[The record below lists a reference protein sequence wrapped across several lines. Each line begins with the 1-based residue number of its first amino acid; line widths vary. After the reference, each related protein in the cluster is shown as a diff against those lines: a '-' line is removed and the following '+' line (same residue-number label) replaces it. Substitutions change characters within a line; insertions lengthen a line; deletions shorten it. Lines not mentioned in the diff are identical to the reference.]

1 MSKERARP
9 SRSKSPGPR
18 ARVAS
23 KKPAK
28 SEAKVVEGDDT
39 KGESKTERT
48 RRRILTTALDSFR
61 REGFDR
67 STMRRIAEDAG
78 VSLGLAYH
86 YFPSKEAI
94 ALAFYRDHVERHV
107 VTARHAIEGVT
118 DLRERIEIAL
128 ATGLDVRGPDRP
140 LLSVMA
146 RTVVDPENPISLFA
160 EDTTALREASI
171 GLFREVVAVPEIP
184 DDLRETAALALW
196 ALHLGLL
203 LRYVHDDSPAQRKT
217 RKLLEG
223 AAELAAQVAPM
234 LGWPITEPFRAR
246 LIEVLKDGGVLP
258 P

>member
-1 MSKERARP
+1 MTKERARP
-9 SRSKSPGPR
+9 TRTKKAQPR
-18 ARVAS
+18 ARAVEAS
-23 KKPAK
+23 
-28 SEAKVVEGDDT
+28 ET
-39 KGESKTERT
+39 QGESKTERT
-48 RRRILTTALDSFR
+48 RRRILTTALDLFR

-67 STMRRIAEDAG
+67 ATMRRIAEEAG

-107 VTARHAIEGVT
+107 ATARRAIEGVT

-140 LLSVMA
+140 LLNVMA

-160 EDTTALREASI
+160 KDTTALREASI

-203 LRYVHDDSPAQRKT
+203 LRYVHDDSPTQRQT

-234 LGWPITEPFRAR
+234 LGWPITEPFRGR
-246 LIEVLKDGGVLP
+246 LIEVLEDGGVLP
-258 P
+258 RATR